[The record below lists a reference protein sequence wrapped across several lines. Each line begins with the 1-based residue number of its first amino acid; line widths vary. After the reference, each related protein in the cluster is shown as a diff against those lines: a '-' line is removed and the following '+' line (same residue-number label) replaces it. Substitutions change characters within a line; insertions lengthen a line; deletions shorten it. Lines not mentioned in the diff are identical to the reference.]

1 MSFYNTRNR
10 IFANAFMK
18 EIKVGYQGV
27 LPSRTLS
34 KVEVVEYAKKYDPLP
49 FHIDEAFAKKS
60 IFKGLAASGSQ
71 AFRTIYAESWVPK
84 FGNSIIAGL
93 SVNHWNFL
101 KPIYA
106 ESPIYTK
113 YEVLKILNTGRPNER
128 IITRKFSFFNSL
140 NELVQSLEIKIL
152 HHKDLILK
160 S

>member
-1 MSFYNTRNR
+1 MPKNTTLCP
-10 IFANAFMK
+10 FTLMK
-18 EIKVGYQGV
+18 HLQ
-27 LPSRTLS
+27 
-34 KVEVVEYAKKYDPLP
+34 
-49 FHIDEAFAKKS
+49 KKS